1 MCTQDDELS
10 VKLHLYLVQNYYKSL
25 MTYILFLIGSWWDI
39 TNIQHR
45 FVIPVD
51 ISQLPEDEPSDPL
64 GTDVLRSSSPSSKWL
79 HTVTEAMERVCFV
92 RLFVLMW
99 FTIGSLHTGF
109 YFENCS
115 DSLCRSCV
123 WPPVGL
129 DLWNFLLDSSACFL
143 RGAEWRFASPG
154 GITSIVQ
161 NGRRQ
166 PCGPRRSRVTPW
178 FHRATSCN
186 VMCPTQICSFVHTT
200 GLCCLDC
207 VNFIIFP
214 MLNIQNS
221 KWGHR

>member
-92 RLFVLMW
+92 RLFVLMCY
-99 FTIGSLHTGF
+99 TIGSLHTGF

-129 DLWNFLLDSSACFL
+129 DLWNLMQIPRFLGMF
-143 RGAEWRFASPG
+143 SP
-154 GITSIVQ
+154 
-161 NGRRQ
+161 
-166 PCGPRRSRVTPW
+166 RSRVKVRFARWHHEHRPEWPPW
-178 FHRATSCN
+178 AVWATSQ
-186 VMCPTQICSFVHTT
+186 PRDPLIPP
-200 GLCCLDC
+200 G
-207 VNFIIFP
+207 NF
-214 MLNIQNS
+214 L
-221 KWGHR
+221 